1 MPREEAEQRVEQTR
15 PDRKPC
21 RLEMEVVPP
30 AVLIGQHVQV
40 ARGDSVPRGWQV
52 QIEPWGD
59 HQILRDLPSLFVQI
73 FARNVV
79 FGYLTGANFLP
90 IAFSGVFDARY
101 DSCLERVPFFQ
112 QLVNTFRIDIFDVG
126 QALQISRLQS
136 RTLPGERGGTWL
148 SELAPTLPVN
158 SDLALPASR
167 FRQRLLLRCG
177 FPRTGFPLRR
187 FL

>member
-73 FARNVV
+73 FARDVV
-79 FGYLTGANFLP
+79 LGYLTGANFLP

-101 DSCLERVPFFQ
+101 DSCFERVSLFQ
-112 QLVNTFRIDIFDVG
+112 QLVNTFRIDAFNVG

-136 RTLPGERGGTWL
+136 RRLRAEDGRTRL
-148 SELAPTLPVN
+148 SAPAPNPPVN
-158 SDLALPASR
+158 PDLALPASG
-167 FRQRLLLRCG
+167 FRLLFLRG
-177 FPRTGFPLRR
+177 FLRNGFSLRQ
-187 FL
+187 FF